1 MKQDILTSS
10 FIDLREKLHHIALR
24 YLQNDEDAKD
34 VLQDTWLRVKLKSSV
49 SDSEEAR
56 NKLICVLRNVCIDKL
71 RKKKTQILE
80 NVIVPSS
87 LQYEMEVEDIKTF
100 EKLLQKGLTPL
111 QQQIFNLVIHDG
123 YDYEQIAKELSMS
136 VETVRMNM
144 SRTRKKI
151 RETYK
156 KLDK

>member
-1 MKQDILTSS
+1 MKPDILTSS

-34 VLQDTWLRVKLKSSV
+34 VVQDTWLRIKLKSSV
-49 SDSEEAR
+49 SNSEEAK

-71 RKKKTQILE
+71 RKKKLKALDDI
-80 NVIVPSS
+80 IVPSA
-87 LQYEMEVEDIKTF
+87 LQYEMEVDDIKTY

-111 QQQIFNLVIHDG
+111 QQQIFNLIIHDG
-123 YDYEQIAKELSMS
+123 YDYEQIAKELSLT
-136 VETVRMNM
+136 VEAVRMNM
-144 SRTRKKI
+144 SRARKKI

-156 KLDK
+156 KIER

>member
-34 VLQDTWLRVKLKSSV
+34 VLQDTWLRIKLKSSV
-49 SDSEEAR
+49 SDSEEAK

-71 RKKKTQILE
+71 RKKKVQALDDI
-80 NVIVPSS
+80 IVPSA
-87 LQYEMEVEDIKTF
+87 LQYEMEIDDIKAY
-100 EKLLQKGLTPL
+100 EKMLQEGLTPL
-111 QQQIFNLVIHDG
+111 QQQIFNLVVHDG
-123 YDYEQIAKELSMS
+123 YDYEQIAKELSLT
-136 VETVRMNM
+136 VEAVRMNM
-144 SRTRKKI
+144 SRARKKI

-156 KLDK
+156 KIDR